1 MFTFRTKIIIFSFVH
16 VVLSYYI
23 LYIVPE
29 IVTTIINLVINTL
42 KIEFEICM
50 EIKRFFEL
58 RLIFIRDG
66 NWR

>member
-1 MFTFRTKIIIFSFVH
+1 MLCFHTI
-16 VVLSYYI
+16 Y
-23 LYIVPE
+23 YIVPE

-50 EIKRFFEL
+50 EIKRFFVL